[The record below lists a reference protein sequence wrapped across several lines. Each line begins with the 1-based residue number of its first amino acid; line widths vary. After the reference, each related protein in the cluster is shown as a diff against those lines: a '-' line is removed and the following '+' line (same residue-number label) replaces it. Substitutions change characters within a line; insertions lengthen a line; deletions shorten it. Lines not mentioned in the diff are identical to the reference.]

1 MKRILP
7 WIAAILTVIVWA
19 ETFVSTKLLLNLG
32 IQPPDIFLFRFI
44 LAYCGIWGLCAL
56 NKSGREGTIIT
67 GKERLVYE
75 LRFLAL
81 GIFGGSLY
89 FLLENTALE
98 YSTASNVSILV
109 GSAPLLTGI
118 VVGSV
123 YKEERLS
130 VRQWM
135 GSLISFIGMAMVILN
150 GQLVLHLNPL
160 GDSLAI
166 GAALVWAFYSL
177 IFRKVSYKFSVIFVT
192 RKVFGYG
199 LLTMMVYLLA
209 VRGISAPLYF
219 NPAVM
224 SKPVVWGNLIYL
236 GLVASLL
243 CFVAWNYAIK
253 QLGATRTTN
262 LIYGQSI
269 MTMLIAAI
277 VLDERI
283 TFMAIAGAI
292 TLIGGMVLAIRKQV
306 PSHVDSKTS

>member
-7 WIAAILTVIVWA
+7 WIAAAMTVIVWA

-32 IQPPDIFLFRFI
+32 LQPPDIFLYRFF
-44 LAYCGIWGLCAL
+44 LAYCGIWGLCTL
-56 NKSGREGTIIT
+56 EKSDSKVTVATR
-67 GKERLVYE
+67 KERFANE
-75 LRFLAL
+75 LRFFAL
-81 GIFGGSLY
+81 GVFGGSLY

-118 VVGSV
+118 VVGGV
-123 YKEERLS
+123 YREERLS
-130 VRQWM
+130 SRQWV
-135 GSLISFIGMAMVILN
+135 GSLISFTGMAMVVLN

-166 GAALVWAFYSL
+166 GAALSWAFYSL
-177 IFRKVSYKFSVIFVT
+177 IFRKVSEKFSVIFVT

-209 VRGISAPLYF
+209 VRGISAPISF
-219 NPAVM
+219 NAAIM
-224 SKPVVWGNLIYL
+224 GKPIVWGSLIYL

-253 QLGATRTTN
+253 RLGATRTTN
-262 LIYGQSI
+262 LIYVQSI
-269 MTMLIAAI
+269 LTMLIAAL
-277 VLDERI
+277 VLGERI

-292 TLIGGMVLAIRKQV
+292 TLIAGMVLAIRKQ
-306 PSHVDSKTS
+306 

>member
-32 IQPPDIFLFRFI
+32 IQPPDIFLYRFI
-44 LAYCGIWGLCAL
+44 LAYCGIWVLCAFD
-56 NKSGREGTIIT
+56 KSIRKGTTIT
-67 GKERLVYE
+67 RKDRFTDE
-75 LRFLAL
+75 LRFFAL
-81 GIFGGSLY
+81 GVFGGSLY

-130 VRQWM
+130 ARQWL
-135 GSLISFIGMAMVILN
+135 GSLISFIGMAMVVLN
-150 GQLVLHLNPL
+150 GQLVLHLNPI
-160 GDSLAI
+160 GDTLAI

-177 IFRKVSYKFSVIFVT
+177 IFRKVSDRFSVIFVT

-209 VRGISAPLYF
+209 VRGISAPIYF
-219 NPAVM
+219 DAAVM
-224 SKPVVWGNLIYL
+224 GNPLAWGNLIYL

-277 VLDERI
+277 VLGERI
-283 TFMAIAGAI
+283 TFMAIVGAI
-292 TLIGGMVLAIRKQV
+292 TLILGMVLAIRKQ
-306 PSHVDSKTS
+306 

>member
-7 WIAAILTVIVWA
+7 WIAAALTVIVWA
-19 ETFVSTKLLLNLG
+19 ETFVSTKQLLNLG
-32 IQPPDIFLFRFI
+32 IQPPDIFLYRFI

-56 NKSGREGTIIT
+56 EKSGRKSTAIT
-67 GKERLVYE
+67 RKERFADE

-81 GIFGGSLY
+81 GVFGGSLY
-89 FLLENTALE
+89 FLLENTALK

-123 YKEERLS
+123 YRAERLS
-130 VRQWM
+130 ARQWV
-135 GSLISFIGMAMVILN
+135 GSLISFIGMAMVVLN

-166 GAALVWAFYSL
+166 GAALAWAFYSL
-177 IFRKVSYKFSVIFVT
+177 IFRKVSDKFSVIFVT

-209 VRGISAPLYF
+209 VRGFRAPISF
-219 NPAVM
+219 NAAIMGNPIA
-224 SKPVVWGNLIYL
+224 WGTIIYL

-253 QLGATRTTN
+253 RLGATRTTN

-277 VLDERI
+277 VLGERI
-283 TFMAIAGAI
+283 TIMAIAGAI
-292 TLIGGMVLAIRKQV
+292 ALIAGMALAIRKQ
-306 PSHVDSKTS
+306 

>member
-7 WIAAILTVIVWA
+7 WIAAALTVIVWA
-19 ETFVSTKLLLNLG
+19 ETFVSTKQLLNLG
-32 IQPPDIFLFRFI
+32 IQPPDIFLYRFI

-56 NKSGREGTIIT
+56 EKSGRKGTAIT
-67 GKERLVYE
+67 RKERFADE

-81 GIFGGSLY
+81 GVFGGSLY
-89 FLLENTALE
+89 FLLENTALK

-123 YKEERLS
+123 YREERLS
-130 VRQWM
+130 ARQWV
-135 GSLISFIGMAMVILN
+135 GSLISFIGMAMVVLN

-166 GAALVWAFYSL
+166 GAALAWAFYSL
-177 IFRKVSYKFSVIFVT
+177 IFRKVSDKFSVIFVT

-209 VRGISAPLYF
+209 VRGIGTPISF
-219 NPAVM
+219 NAAVM
-224 SKPVVWGNLIYL
+224 GNPTVWGTLIYL

-253 QLGATRTTN
+253 RLGATRTTN

-277 VLDERI
+277 VLGERI
-283 TFMAIAGAI
+283 TIMAIAGAI
-292 TLIGGMVLAIRKQV
+292 ALIAGMVLAIRKQ
-306 PSHVDSKTS
+306 